1 VERTLPSAS
10 SGQALPA
17 AFDLFS
23 VILSEDWS
31 CAQAQDH
38 PQSKDLLFRFVI
50 PNEAL
55 FAE

>member
-1 VERTLPSAS
+1 VERTLLS
-10 SGQALPA
+10 A
-17 AFDLFS
+17 AFDLSS